1 MTVASLA
8 IDSRGR
14 LRQPACC
21 VIRLK
26 YHAPGTPPATL
37 LPAVGTETTDSTLSL
52 VQYDLE
58 EILETPLNSFEELE
72 QRFDPGKVNWINV
85 DGLGNIEL
93 LKKLAERF
101 HIHPLCIEDVLN
113 TTQRPKAEQFKDHI
127 FIVSE
132 MIYFE
137 KDGRVVVEQVSMFL
151 GSNYLLTIQ
160 EEPGHDVFEQ
170 VRARLRAGGGYARK
184 MKADYLAYALLDAT
198 VDQFFPIL
206 ENVGDS
212 IEDVEAELL
221 EKPCKETLHRLYDSK
236 RLLLQLRKAAWPQR
250 EIFSSLVRED
260 VSLINKETRVF
271 LRDCYDHSTQIID
284 IIESY
289 RDLAASLMDVYL
301 SSLGFRTNEIMR
313 VLTLVSVFFMP
324 LTFLAGV
331 YGMNFNTDK
340 PWNLPELNWPLGYLF
355 FWGICLMVILG
366 MFVFFRRKQWL

>member
-1 MTVASLA
+1 M
-8 IDSRGR
+8 
-14 LRQPACC
+14 
-21 VIRLK
+21 IRLK

-37 LPAVGTETTDSTLSL
+37 TPVEGAENTPSTLSL
-52 VQYDLE
+52 VQYDSVG
-58 EILETPLNSFEELE
+58 ILETQLDSFEELTE
-72 QRFDPGKVNWINV
+72 RFDPAKVNWINV
-85 DGLGNIEL
+85 DGLGDIEL

-101 HIHPLCIEDVLN
+101 HIHPLCLEDVLN
-113 TTQRPKAEQFKDHI
+113 TTQRPKAEQFEDHI

-137 KDGRVVVEQVSMFL
+137 KDGRVAVEQVSIFL
-151 GSNYLLTIQ
+151 GENYLLTIQ
-160 EEPGHDVFEQ
+160 EESGHDVFEQ
-170 VRARLRAGGGYARK
+170 VRARLRAGGGYARR

-206 ENVGDS
+206 ESVGDS
-212 IEDVEAELL
+212 IEDVEDELL
-221 EKPCKETLHRLYDSK
+221 EKPSKKTLHRLYDNK
-236 RLLLQLRKAAWPQR
+236 RLLLQHRKAAWPQR

-289 RDLAASLMDVYL
+289 RDLAAGLMDVYL

-324 LTFLAGV
+324 LTFLAGI

-340 PWNLPELNWPLGYLF
+340 PWNMPELNWPFGYLY
-355 FWGICLMVILG
+355 FWGICLLIVLA
-366 MFVFFRRKQWL
+366 MFVFFRRKHWL

>member
-1 MTVASLA
+1 M
-8 IDSRGR
+8 
-14 LRQPACC
+14 
-21 VIRLK
+21 IRLK

-37 LPAVGTETTDSTLSL
+37 LPAEGAENVPSVLSL
-52 VQYDLE
+52 VQYDADV
-58 EILETPLNSFEELE
+58 ILEAQLDTFEELE
-72 QRFDPGKVNWINV
+72 ERFDPAKVNWINV
-85 DGLGNIEL
+85 DGLGDIAL
-93 LKKLAERF
+93 LRKLAERF

-113 TTQRPKAEQFKDHI
+113 TTQRPKAEQFADHI

-137 KDGRVVVEQVSMFL
+137 KDGRVAVEQISIFL
-151 GSNYLLTIQ
+151 GENYLLTIQ

-170 VRARLRAGGGYARK
+170 VRSRLRAGGGYARK

-206 ENVGDS
+206 ENIGDS
-212 IEDVEAELL
+212 IEEVEDELL
-221 EKPCKETLHRLYDSK
+221 EKPSKNTLHRLYDNK

-260 VSLINKETRVF
+260 ASLIHKETRVF

-289 RDLAASLMDVYL
+289 RDLAAGLMDVYL

-324 LTFLAGV
+324 LTFLVGI

-340 PWNLPELNWPLGYLF
+340 PLNMPELNWPYGYLY
-355 FWGICLMVILG
+355 FWGVSLVIVG
-366 MFVFFRRKQWL
+366 AMFVFFRRRRWL